1 MIARILRTL
10 VVFELLVAG
19 GVAAWFALVLDWN
32 AGPAVLAGVMAPL
45 GTHAT
50 IVAIN
55 FGLATIAGSPTPPEH
70 RLGPIAALGT
80 YVREVTDSVRTFQF
94 AQPWLAGRALPG
106 EDTGAQP
113 PNAPIPV
120 VLVHGYFCNRQ
131 LWRPFARWLARR
143 GHAVRGV
150 DLEPVFGAI
159 DGYAP
164 LLAEAVE
171 ELRTRTGAT
180 RVALVCHS
188 MGGLAARAYLRAHP
202 DAPVACVVTLGTPHR
217 GTAHAR
223 LGQGEN
229 AVQMRP
235 DSAWLRTLSESE
247 DADLRKRFT
256 VVFSHQDNI
265 VAPQA
270 TQTLPDART
279 VAFSGLGHLS
289 LAIDPRVWAVAAESL
304 DAAASAPDRSIR
316 ET

>member
-10 VVFELLVAG
+10 VVVELLVAG
-19 GVAAWFALVLDWN
+19 SVAAWFALVLDWN
-32 AGPAVLAGVMAPL
+32 AGPALLAGVMVPL

-55 FGLATIAGSPTPPEH
+55 FGLATVAGGPTPPQH
-70 RLGPIAALGT
+70 RLGPLAALGT
-80 YVREVTDSVRTFQF
+80 FVREVTDSVHTFQF

-106 EDTGAQP
+106 EDTGTQP

-150 DLEPVFGAI
+150 DLEPVFGSI

-171 ELRTRTGAT
+171 ELRTRTGAK
-180 RVALVCHS
+180 RVAMVCHS

-217 GTAHAR
+217 GTTHAR

-235 DSAWLRTLSESE
+235 DSAWLRALSESE

-256 VVFSHQDNI
+256 VVFSYQDNI
-265 VAPQA
+265 VAPRA
-270 TQTLPDART
+270 VQTLPDART

-289 LAIDPRVWAVAAESL
+289 LAYDPRVWAVAGESL
-304 DAAASAPDRSIR
+304 DAAATAPQRAIR